1 LREDSTMG
9 AYYDIEAEIA
19 SAITNYL
26 ALDMAEVVDL

>member
-1 LREDSTMG
+1 MG

-19 SAITNYL
+19 SAITGFL